1 MSLGI
6 SEQCN
11 VSFASFWD
19 LGPRVDPGDD
29 ATEAAMLAL
38 ADRALAFAA
47 EGRLFNAD
55 ATATLLVASVSAC
68 GGTPVT
74 MRCASDPNGYCA
86 PILKLSQRLKDYAAR
101 ANGQATGLRLQVLPP
116 VDSAVSVVDL
126 APTLT
131 LTQVVDFGDINE
143 SIKTGIDQTMALS
156 TLSMPLALAVLGF
169 MLRNVRPLPSSPS
182 LPSVLSLPSMPSALG
197 PLGYMSTRAPG
208 CHLLCPGAATAGAA
222 AVHPL
227 HARSGGAHH
236 VPRIARYDGQRAGAL
251 AHGRLRP
258 LTLTPTPILILI
270 LTLTVPPIL
279 SPTLTLTLT
288 LTLTRWPPPSR

>member
-19 LGPRVDPGDD
+19 LGPRVDPSDNT
-29 ATEAAMLAL
+29 TEAAMLAL

-86 PILKLSQRLKDYAAR
+86 PIAQLSQRLKDYAAR

-116 VDSAVSVVDL
+116 VDSAVCLGGATAPYYYTLASWAGSV
-126 APTLT
+126 
-131 LTQVVDFGDINE
+131 GCW
-143 SIKTGIDQTMALS
+143 
-156 TLSMPLALAVLGF
+156 
-169 MLRNVRPLPSSPS
+169 LRN
-182 LPSVLSLPSMPSALG
+182 ALG
-197 PLGYMSTRAPG
+197 TSRCSAQGPMGG
-208 CHLLCPGAATAGAA
+208 CPGAEAA
-222 AVHPL
+222 
-227 HARSGGAHH
+227 
-236 VPRIARYDGQRAGAL
+236 
-251 AHGRLRP
+251 
-258 LTLTPTPILILI
+258 
-270 LTLTVPPIL
+270 
-279 SPTLTLTLT
+279 
-288 LTLTRWPPPSR
+288 